1 MKERLK
7 KLITLSPLKITLFI
21 IFLALILFFMDFTF
35 LRFMELKAL
44 DLRMVSRGKMASGG
58 ETIIVTIDEKS
69 LSELG
74 RWPWPRTVMA
84 KLVDQLKAY
93 GAKTVG
99 FDIIFAEPDE
109 NSSLKAISELSKDV
123 QKMKVPDKRIGVLL
137 ENRRRTAD
145 TDAALARSVGR
156 AKNVT
161 LGYFFHTSS
170 RDVAHLTEKE
180 IAADAALVAGSK
192 YQMIQSSKTTD
203 EDAFIKAYSA
213 VANLKPLSKAAENC
227 GYFNAFPDSDGVIR
241 WAPLVIRFQDNY
253 YSPLSISMLTQ
264 YLDWP
269 ALTLKIAEFGVE
281 SVILDKYQIPTDE
294 AGRLLINYL
303 GPAKTFPHY
312 SITDVIHKRLS
323 PNLFK
328 NKMVIV
334 GATAVG
340 IYDLRVTPFSAVYP
354 GVEIHATVIDN
365 ILHQNFLVHSGW
377 TKFID
382 VCAIILLGLL
392 VGITVPRAKAAQGI
406 LLILILLGLFTL
418 MNGYIFAHFN
428 IWLNLIYPTL
438 TMMTIYLGITIYRYM
453 TEEKEKKKIRG
464 AFQYYLTSSV
474 INEMLKDPSKLKL
487 GGDKKNLTVLF
498 SDIRGF
504 TSFSETMTPEQLVHL
519 LNEYLTAMTDIVF
532 KYDGLL
538 DKYMGDAIMA
548 VYGAPLDQPDHALRA
563 CRTALDM
570 MKELKKLQKKWAEEG
585 QPILDIG
592 IGISSGDMVVG
603 NMGSQMRFDY
613 TVMGD
618 SVNLGSRLESINKE
632 YGTNI
637 IISEYTYEAV
647 KDVLLCRELDSVRVK
662 GKNLPVKIYEL
673 LGEKK
678 DTTDTEEY
686 AELIR
691 RFNEALEKYKQA
703 HWDEAIVSC
712 HQVLEIRPDDPPSC
726 LYIRRCEDLKEN
738 PPPIPWDGAFT
749 MTKK

>member
-7 KLITLSPLKITLFI
+7 KLITLSPPLKITLFI
-21 IFLALILFFMDFTF
+21 IFLALILFRMDFTF
-35 LRFMELKAL
+35 LNFMELKAL

-93 GAKTVG
+93 GAKAVG
-99 FDIIFAEPDE
+99 FDIIFSEPDE
-109 NSSLKAISELSKDV
+109 NSNLKTISELSKDV
-123 QKMKVPDKRIGVLL
+123 QKMKVPDKRIRVLL

-161 LGYFFHTSS
+161 LGYFFYISS
-170 RDVAHLTEKE
+170 KEVAYLTEKE
-180 IAADAALVAGSK
+180 IAAGAALIASSEYPVT
-192 YQMIQSSKTTD
+192 ISSKTTD
-203 EDAFIKAYSA
+203 KDAFIKAYSA
-213 VANLKPLSKAAENC
+213 QANLKPLSEAAENC
-227 GYFNAFPDSDGVIR
+227 GYFNATPDSDGVIR
-241 WAPLVIRFQDNY
+241 WAPLVIRFRDNL
-253 YSPLSISMLTQ
+253 YSSLPISMLRQ
-264 YLDWP
+264 YKDWP
-269 ALTLKIAEFGVE
+269 TLTLKLDESGVE
-281 SVILDKYQIPTDE
+281 SFVLDKYPIPTDK
-294 AGRLLINYL
+294 AGSLLINFL
-303 GPAKTFPHY
+303 GPPKTFPHY

-323 PNLFK
+323 PDLFK

-334 GATAVG
+334 GATATG
-340 IYDLRVTPFSAVYP
+340 IYDMRVTPFSATYP

-365 ILHQNFLVHSGW
+365 ILHKNFLVVG
-377 TKFID
+377 TKFVD
-382 VCAIILLGLL
+382 VCTIILLGLL
-392 VGITVPRAKAAQGI
+392 VGITVPRTKAAQGI

-418 MNGYIFAHFN
+418 MNVCIFAYLN
-428 IWLNLIYPTL
+428 IWRNLIYPTL
-438 TMMTIYLGITIYRYM
+438 TMMTIYLGITVYRYM

-487 GGDKKNLTVLF
+487 GGDKKNLTALF

-519 LNEYLTAMTDIVF
+519 LNEYLTAMTDMVF

-548 VYGAPLDQPDHALRA
+548 VYGAPLDQPDHPLRA

-585 QPILDIG
+585 QPVLDIG

-662 GKNLPVKIYEL
+662 GKQLPVKIYEL

-678 DTTDTEEY
+678 DAKEY
-686 AELIR
+686 EELIR
-691 RFNEALEKYKQA
+691 RFNEALGKYKQA
-703 HWDEAIVSC
+703 RWDEAIASC
-712 HQVLEIRPDDPPSC
+712 HQVLEIRPDDPPSL
-726 LYIRRCEDLKEN
+726 LYIRRCEDLKKN
-738 PPPIPWDGAFT
+738 PPPIPWDGVFT

>member
-44 DLRMVSRGKMASGG
+44 DLRMVSRGNMASGG

-93 GAKTVG
+93 GAKAVG

-253 YSPLSISMLTQ
+253 YSSLPISMLTQ

-438 TMMTIYLGITIYRYM
+438 TMMTIYLGITVYRYM

-548 VYGAPLDQPDHALRA
+548 VYGAPLDQPDHPLRA

-570 MKELKKLQKKWAEEG
+570 MKELKKLQKKWAGEG
-585 QPILDIG
+585 QPVLDIG

-647 KDVLLCRELDSVRVK
+647 QDVLLCRELDSVRVK
-662 GKNLPVKIYEL
+662 GKKLPVKIYEL

-703 HWDEAIVSC
+703 HWDEAIDSC
-712 HQVLEIRPDDPPSC
+712 HQDLEIRPDDPPSC

>member
-1 MKERLK
+1 MKKLLK

-93 GAKTVG
+93 GAKAVG

-253 YSPLSISMLTQ
+253 YASLPISMLTQ

-438 TMMTIYLGITIYRYM
+438 TMMTIYLGITVYRYM

-585 QPILDIG
+585 QPVLDIG

-647 KDVLLCRELDSVRVK
+647 QDVLLCRELDSVRVK
-662 GKNLPVKIYEL
+662 GKKLPVKIYEL

-703 HWDEAIVSC
+703 HWDEAIASC
-712 HQVLEIRPDDPPSC
+712 HQVLVIRPDDPPSC